1 MPSEVVGKF
10 PVRGNH
16 VVLCRVEYH
25 KGRGYFFCADPVQE
39 RDDGITVINL
49 GMVMAGR
56 MEMLR
61 KSGRFSQKTF
71 DSLVTQYRMH
81 CQAEAPVVMRHVAE
95 ATERVPVEAANA
107 ND

>member
-39 RDDGITVINL
+39 REDGITVINL

-56 MEMLR
+56 MELLQDA
-61 KSGRFSQKTF
+61 KRFSQKTF
-71 DSLVTQYRMH
+71 DSLVHEYRLL
-81 CQAEAPVVMRHVAE
+81 CRAEDPRVMRHVAE
-95 ATERVPVEAANA
+95 ATERVPQEVSNA
-107 ND
+107 SS